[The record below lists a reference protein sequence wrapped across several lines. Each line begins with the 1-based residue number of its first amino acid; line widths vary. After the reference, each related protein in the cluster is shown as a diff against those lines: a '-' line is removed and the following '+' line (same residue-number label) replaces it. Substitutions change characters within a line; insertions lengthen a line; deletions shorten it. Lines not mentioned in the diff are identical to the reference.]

1 MGRGAGL
8 RRRLGLNGSGLP
20 ALLVATLVGAGCGV
34 GGEAPLDIDAVE
46 RQIPTVLLPGHPDLV
61 TEVDCGS
68 PDPEGLGPLS
78 CTALVADTPVPVHVN
93 RPGIDGRVRV
103 RSPIEVVVAVDLA
116 ARVAERLRGDTGVDA
131 RVACSPSVRVAFP
144 GESFACM
151 ATDPDGREI
160 ALVAT
165 LLGAA
170 GGFRLDADLR
180 LPVAEGSTV
189 EEPSP

>member
-8 RRRLGLNGSGLP
+8 RRRLGLTGLGLP
-20 ALLVATLVGAGCGV
+20 VLLVATLVGAGCGG
-34 GGEAPLDIDAVE
+34 GGEATLDIGAVE
-46 RQIPTVLLPGHPDLV
+46 RQIPSVLLPGHPDLV
-61 TEVDCGS
+61 TEVNCGS
-68 PDPEGLGPLS
+68 PDPDGLGPLP

-93 RPGIDGRVRV
+93 QPGIDGRVRV
-103 RSPIEVVVAVDLA
+103 WSPIEVVVAVDLA
-116 ARVAERLRGDTGVDA
+116 ARVVERLRGDTGVEA
-131 RVACSPSVRVAFP
+131 RVTCSPSVRVAFP

-170 GGFRLDADLR
+170 GGFRLDADLK
-180 LPVAEGSTV
+180 LPVVGGSAV
-189 EEPSP
+189 EESSP

>member
-20 ALLVATLVGAGCGV
+20 AVLVATLVVAGCGV
-34 GGEAPLDIDAVE
+34 GGDVTLDIDAVE
-46 RQIPTVLLPGHPDLV
+46 RQIPSVLLPGHPDLV

-68 PDPEGLGPLS
+68 PAPAGLGPLS

-116 ARVAERLRGDTGVDA
+116 SH
-131 RVACSPSVRVAFP
+131 SPP
-144 GESFACM
+144 Q
-151 ATDPDGREI
+151 
-160 ALVAT
+160 
-165 LLGAA
+165 
-170 GGFRLDADLR
+170 
-180 LPVAEGSTV
+180 
-189 EEPSP
+189 

>member
-1 MGRGAGL
+1 
-8 RRRLGLNGSGLP
+8 
-20 ALLVATLVGAGCGV
+20 VATLVGAACGV
-34 GGEAPLDIDAVE
+34 GGDVTLDIDAVE
-46 RQIPTVLLPGHPDLV
+46 RQIPSVLLPGHPDLV

-68 PDPEGLGPLS
+68 PDPAGLGPLS
-78 CTALVADTPVPVHVN
+78 CTALVADTSVPVHVN

-131 RVACSPSVRVAFP
+131 RVACSPSVRVAFS

-180 LPVAEGSTV
+180 LSVAEGSAV
-189 EEPSP
+189 EESSP

>member
-1 MGRGAGL
+1 MGRGPGL
-8 RRRLGLNGSGLP
+8 RRRLGLTGPGLP
-20 ALLVATLVGAGCGV
+20 ALLATVLVGAACGG
-34 GGEAPLDIDAVE
+34 GGEVTLDIGAVE
-46 RQIPTVLLPGHPDLV
+46 RQISSVLLPGHPDLV

-68 PDPEGLGPLS
+68 PDPQDLGPLS

-103 RSPIEVVVAVDLA
+103 RSPIEVVAGVDLA

-131 RVACSPSVRVAFP
+131 RVAFP
-144 GESFACM
+144 GEAFGCI

-165 LLGAA
+165 LVDAA
-170 GGFRLDADLR
+170 GGFRLDADLK
-180 LPVAEGSTV
+180 LAAVGGSAV
-189 EEPSP
+189 EESSP

>member
-1 MGRGAGL
+1 M
-8 RRRLGLNGSGLP
+8 
-20 ALLVATLVGAGCGV
+20 ATLVGAGCGV

-116 ARVAERLRGDTGVDA
+116 TRVAER
-131 RVACSPSVRVAFP
+131 
-144 GESFACM
+144 ESAS
-151 ATDPDGREI
+151 TRE
-160 ALVAT
+160 VSAT
-165 LLGAA
+165 LKVFCCWVFGSVPQKKIGARLGSRVV
-170 GGFRLDADLR
+170 FLKKQFLRYRLF
-180 LPVAEGSTV
+180 
-189 EEPSP
+189 